1 MPTSVQYP
9 LERREELQQKW
20 ARLLQERPSRKRSI
34 ASSLPPRDHDDDD
47 DDDDDEKEEDEVE
60 EREPAV
66 IREPDKDE

>member
-1 MPTSVQYP
+1 MPTFLQYP
-9 LERREELQQKW
+9 LERSGALQQKW

-47 DDDDDEKEEDEVE
+47 DDDEEEEDEVE